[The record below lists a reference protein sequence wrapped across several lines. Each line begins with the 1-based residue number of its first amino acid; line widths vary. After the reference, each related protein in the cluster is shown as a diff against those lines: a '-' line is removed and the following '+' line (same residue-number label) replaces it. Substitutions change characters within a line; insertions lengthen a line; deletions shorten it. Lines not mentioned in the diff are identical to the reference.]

1 MKSWMQ
7 EIVGCGAAAWKWW
20 NGVADTV
27 LLSYRSVDITVGK
40 VLWVAVLLL
49 LGRWLSR
56 WGARWIVRKLPE
68 SVREVPELQARWA
81 RTLYLLFGLGFVL
94 AAVQIMGIPL
104 RTFSFLGGAVA
115 LGFGFGAQNLC
126 ANIISGVIL
135 KSTRPLKQGDA
146 VEVDGRTGTVQVV
159 GFRSTEILTF
169 DGVHLEIP
177 NSNLLS
183 STIVKRTTH
192 TQLLRGEL
200 MVGVAYD
207 SDTRL
212 VERLLKEVVAT
223 HPMVVHEAGKTNRVC
238 FRDFG
243 PSALDFKVQFWV
255 DTGKRTLDEVSGEL
269 RHSILER
276 FRANGVEIPYPQMVV
291 HWPKEGGRG
300 IAEAKN
306 SRRRAR
312 PDREGGTEI
321 VRGGRGMVW

>member
-1 MKSWMQ
+1 MKSWMHQ
-7 EIVGCGAAAWKWW
+7 VAGCGAAAWKWW
-20 NGVADTV
+20 TGVADTV
-27 LLSYRSVDITVGK
+27 VLSHRSVEITVGE
-40 VLWVAVLLL
+40 VLWVVALLV

-56 WGARWIVRKLPE
+56 WVARWIVRKLPE
-68 SVREVPELQARWA
+68 SVREVPELQARWS
-81 RTLYLLFGLGFVL
+81 RTLYLLFCLGFVL

-104 RTFSFLGGAVA
+104 KTFSFLGGAIA

-126 ANIISGVIL
+126 GNIISGVIL

-146 VEVDGRTGTVQVV
+146 VEVDGRMGTVQVV

-212 VERLLKEVVAT
+212 VESLLKELVET
-223 HPMVVHEAGKTNRVC
+223 HPMVVHEAGKANRVC

-243 PSALDFKVQFWV
+243 PSALEFKVQFWV

-269 RHSILER
+269 RHVILER
-276 FRANGVEIPYPQMVV
+276 FRANGVNIPYPQMVV
-291 HWPKEGGRG
+291 HFPGSEAGGERG
-300 IAEAKN
+300 AAVAEK
-306 SRRRAR
+306 
-312 PDREGGTEI
+312 P
-321 VRGGRGMVW
+321 